1 MRTTVLLIVAAI
13 ILAACATRP
22 NVKVGGQSD
31 GRISRGSAGIGIP
44 F

>member
-1 MRTTVLLIVAAI
+1 MRMVSLLIAAAI
-13 ILAACATRP
+13 LLAACATNP

-31 GRISRGSAGIGIP
+31 GRYNRGAVGVGWP